1 MQCRC
6 CEQERE
12 HFSTVSARSRSFS
25 GAAKTAYQMPACN
38 VLDPS
43 DPCYVCW
50 FDIGEPIMNVQKPT
64 FYFCAREVKLVHST
78 IQYREEL
85 RTPPQHRKRKFH
97 LAEHSATGQSFTTA
111 SWLSP
116 QYESTSRAGSSS
128 NPPRSSRCRASG
140 TPHAAL
146 TALLPRSV

>member
-1 MQCRC
+1 M
-6 CEQERE
+6 
-12 HFSTVSARSRSFS
+12 S
-25 GAAKTAYQMPACN
+25 
-38 VLDPS
+38 
-43 DPCYVCW
+43 
-50 FDIGEPIMNVQKPT
+50 VQKPT
-64 FYFCAREVKLVHST
+64 SYFCAERSNPY
-78 IQYREEL
+78 IQYREL

-97 LAEHSATGQSFTTA
+97 LAEHFASGQSFTTA

-146 TALLPRSV
+146 TALLPRPV